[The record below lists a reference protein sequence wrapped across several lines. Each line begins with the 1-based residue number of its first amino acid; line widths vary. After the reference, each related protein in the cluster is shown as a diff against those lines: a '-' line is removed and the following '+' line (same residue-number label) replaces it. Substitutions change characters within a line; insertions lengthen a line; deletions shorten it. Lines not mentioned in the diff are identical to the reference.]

1 MPLVENIPRMT
12 LGQLIDAYA
21 EIYCS
26 PTADKG
32 FSRSEKYKLSMLF
45 FAIADRCNREGISPE
60 GIVLS
65 SLLIASA
72 EATEYESPEISN
84 FISVIRKVG
93 FHQCKR
99 WIANMTRRGESE
111 NA

>member
-1 MPLVENIPRMT
+1 MVENIPRMT

-32 FSRSEKYKLSMLF
+32 FSRSEKYKLSMLN
-45 FAIADRCNREGISPE
+45 FAISDRCNKEDISPE
-60 GIVLS
+60 GIVLA
-65 SLLIASA
+65 SLLRASA
-72 EATEYESPEISN
+72 EATEYKFPEASILISMVRE
-84 FISVIRKVG
+84 IG
-93 FHQCKR
+93 YHQCKR
-99 WIANMTRRGESE
+99 WIKTIARGMVTE